1 MDIEKIKKKILDSS
15 AREMYHELKAK
26 FLKRKPA
33 AVFGANAPA
42 VFVLSTGRT
51 GTETLDAL
59 FGLAKNVFTHHE
71 PTPTLYRLSRL
82 AYEYEKEQLANEIL
96 REAFLTARADLLKY
110 SLDCGRGYVETSP
123 QVTFLAPLILSAIPQ
138 SRFIHLVRDPRHVV
152 RSGMRRK
159 WFDGHAGD
167 ATRIVPHPNSPDGRK
182 WDEYTAFQKNLWLW
196 AETNRW
202 ILEFAAGLP
211 AESILRIHSEDVFN
225 RDETALYSLFK
236 FVNAPLPARAKISRL
251 LNKKLNAQKSG
262 SFPAPGGWSAGQKE
276 DLLKIAG
283 DVAQTLGYDLSKDD
297 E

>member
-15 AREMYHELKAK
+15 AREMYHELMAK
-26 FLKRKPA
+26 LLKHKPNP
-33 AVFGANAPA
+33 VFSADAPA
-42 VFVLSTGRT
+42 IFVLSTGRT

-59 FGLAKNVFTHHE
+59 FSLAKNVFTHHE
-71 PTPTLYRLSRL
+71 PLPTLYRLSRL

-96 REAFLTARADLLKY
+96 RESFLTARADLLKY

-138 SRFIHLVRDPRHVV
+138 SRFIHLVRDPRDVV
-152 RSGMRRK
+152 RSAMRRK
-159 WFDGHAGD
+159 WFDGHASD
-167 ATRIVPHPNSPDGRK
+167 ATRIVPHPNSRDGRN
-182 WDEYTAFQKNLWLW
+182 WTEYTAFQKNLWLW

-202 ILEFAAGLP
+202 ILEFTSGLP
-211 AESILRIHSEDVFN
+211 AESILRVHSEDVFN
-225 RDETALYSLFK
+225 RVESTLVSLFR
-236 FVNAPLPARAKISRL
+236 FINAPLPARAKISRL

-262 SFPAPGGWSAGQKE
+262 SFPRSGGWSTAQKE